1 MKLRRCQMNSQF
13 KKGILELCV
22 LSLINQEDL
31 YGYEVVQRIA
41 PRIEVTE
48 STIYPLL
55 RRLTKDGYCSTYM
68 KDSNE
73 GPARKY
79 YAITAEGRQHLT
91 VMIKDWQEFI
101 MEVNYFLEGVKKDE
115 SKKELD

>member
-1 MKLRRCQMNSQF
+1 MNSQY

-55 RRLTKDGYCSTYM
+55 RRLTKEGYCSTYM
-68 KDSNE
+68 KDSSE

-79 YAITAEGRQHLT
+79 YAMTDEGKQHLIKM
-91 VMIKDWQEFI
+91 VKDWQEFI
-101 MEVNYFLEGVKKDE
+101 LEVNYFLEGVKLDVSE
-115 SKKELD
+115 NELD